1 MERVL
6 IIGGGSWGTA
16 IAKVLGEKGLDVCVW
31 VRRSA
36 VCEAINKEKENP
48 FYLPGIKL
56 PEKVKA
62 GLDLKEIVKD
72 REVAFWMIPSYAVK
86 DVVKNYGEV
95 LKEVKLHISG
105 IKGIDFES
113 GKSPFLTLKEFLK
126 DSKRI
131 FVLGGPSF
139 AKEIAEGLPAAVVV
153 AGEDEELTSSVQK
166 LLAHSYLRVYRSDDP
181 IGVEI
186 AGALKNVIAIASG
199 ICDGL
204 GLGLNA
210 RAALITRG
218 LIEIIRLGTRLGG
231 KLHTFYG
238 LAGLG
243 DLVLTCTGALSRNYQ
258 VGYRLGRGETLEHAI
273 EALHQVAEGVKTC
286 KVVVE
291 LAKNYGVEMPICEEV
306 YRVLYEK
313 ESPIKGLKRLLSRE
327 LKREFEET
335 LLTKHLNGIKIDL

>member
-1 MERVL
+1 MSRIL

-16 IAKVLGEKGLDVCVW
+16 IAKVLGEKGFDVCVW

-48 FYLPGIKL
+48 FYLPGIRL
-56 PEKVKA
+56 PEGVKA
-62 GLDLKEIVKD
+62 SLNLEEAVKD
-72 REVAFWMIPSYAVK
+72 REVVFWMVPSYAVK
-86 DVVKNYGEV
+86 NVIKRYAEV
-95 LKEVKLHISG
+95 LRSVRFHISG

-113 GKSPFLTLKEFLK
+113 GKSPFFTLSEFLG
-126 DSKRI
+126 DSKKV

-139 AKEIAEGLPAAVVV
+139 AKEVAEGLPAAVVV
-153 AGEDEELTSSVQK
+153 AGEDEEATLFVQR

-181 IGVEI
+181 VGVEI

-204 GLGLNA
+204 ELGLNA

-258 VGYRLGRGETLEHAI
+258 VGYRLGRGETLEHAV

-291 LAKNYGVEMPICEEV
+291 LAKRYQVEMPICEEV
-306 YRVLYEK
+306 YKVLYEK

-327 LKREFEET
+327 LKREFEG
-335 LLTKHLNGIKIDL
+335 NY